1 MKKGRGVNVQPSS
14 SPDIYDLPLQ
24 ELDESVDPINKKKA
38 FNPLRIELDSAT
50 PVVKMEDLC

>member
-24 ELDESVDPINKKKA
+24 ELDESVDPMN
-38 FNPLRIELDSAT
+38 
-50 PVVKMEDLC
+50 